1 MSILNKLREEAQKRA
16 ASSAVDTTPVEPGI
30 RYIVELPASVD
41 FPAEAKTY
49 NTKSGGELLKLR
61 VPMRVI
67 GGQAAGESASG
78 RYIWHSEFARD
89 YSKPEEPSA
98 GILRLLGAILAPE
111 LYAKAKLTN
120 KGTKSTK
127 TLRPAVY
134 EALMAFAA
142 FAGVNVDALGDDGP
156 LVVAT
161 LAAGVINSSTNRL
174 VVVTENQTRVNRDGD
189 EVIEPVIL
197 KLDPYVE
204 ADAKRLGLRMYPP
217 PEAKSDDAPKP
228 RAAEP
233 KSKSAPVTDDEI
245 PF

>member
-1 MSILNKLREEAQKRA
+1 MSILNKLRDEAQKRA
-16 ASSAVDTTPVEPGI
+16 ASAAVDMTPVEPGV

-49 NTKSGGELLKLR
+49 NTKSGGELLKLK
-61 VPMRVI
+61 VPMRVV

-89 YSKPEEPSA
+89 YSKAEEPSS

-134 EALMAFAA
+134 EALMAYAA
-142 FAGVNVDALGDDGP
+142 AAGVNVDALGEDGP
-156 LVVAT
+156 FVVAS
-161 LAAGVINSSTNRL
+161 LGAQVINAGNYRL
-174 VVVTENQTRVNRDGD
+174 VVVTENQTRQNRDGED
-189 EVIEPVIL
+189 IIEPVIL

-217 PEAKSDDAPKP
+217 PEAQDAPAAAAAKP
-228 RAAEP
+228 KQ
-233 KSKSAPVTDDEI
+233 KSLDDEI